1 MKSRAVVTVKFS
13 SGSKQEFQLSDAKA
27 NEVCTL
33 AETLSSKAK
42 TPSVMTTGLR
52 RIEYRLREFLNFA
65 QPSTFTFRSNIEEA
79 KGIVD
84 DLLALDAARSRASE
98 PSDRVAEPILDM
110 MNHDLAADADLSLDP
125 SDELRR
131 RVAAESRVAEL
142 EREVER
148 LKDELGRTDAAAL
161 CYNRMEAALIQA
173 LSDIRRELGQDD
185 KSFAPFIDPL
195 NDVKTVKARADA
207 AESQLTALRES
218 QKEVAEMKAAL
229 TKIAKGEHDPYRS
242 PDGLARDALAAL
254 ANGTPR
260 P

>member
-1 MKSRAVVTVKFS
+1 MADNDVKREWRVGHKVPINVYEGDRPVCQCQTAEYAALIVEAVN
-13 SGSKQEFQLSDAKA
+13 AH
-27 NEVCTL
+27 
-33 AETLSSKAK
+33 
-42 TPSVMTTGLR
+42 
-52 RIEYRLREFLNFA
+52 
-65 QPSTFTFRSNIEEA
+65 
-79 KGIVD
+79 
-84 DLLALDAARSRASE
+84 SRASQ

-148 LKDELGRTDAAAL
+148 LRLNYSLFRKVIADLVFPKGYAESRDACEIEQRVKL
-161 CYNRMEAALIQA
+161 VM
-173 LSDIRRELGQDD
+173 GQLE
-185 KSFAPFIDPL
+185 S
-195 NDVKTVKARADA
+195 